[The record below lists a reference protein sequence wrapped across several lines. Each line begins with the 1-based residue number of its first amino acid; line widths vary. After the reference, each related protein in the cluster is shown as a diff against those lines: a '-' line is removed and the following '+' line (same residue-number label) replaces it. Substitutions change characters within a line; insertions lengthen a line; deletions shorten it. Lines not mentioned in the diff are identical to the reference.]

1 MKARRGALM
10 QQSYEQWRKSE
21 EAERLAFNDWCKS
34 GEAQQLAAKKWQTER
49 FDGVYI
55 AVSNVDDELPEQ
67 SRTEASIQA
76 VQNERNVSVESLFL
90 DIHNKSEGFKY
101 SVENIEMFLTCQR
114 EILSHAYGDAVP
126 KSAFVSCY

>member
-1 MKARRGALM
+1 M

-90 DIHNKSEGFKY
+90 DIHNKSEGFEY
-101 SVENIEMFLTCQR
+101 SV
-114 EILSHAYGDAVP
+114 
-126 KSAFVSCY
+126 